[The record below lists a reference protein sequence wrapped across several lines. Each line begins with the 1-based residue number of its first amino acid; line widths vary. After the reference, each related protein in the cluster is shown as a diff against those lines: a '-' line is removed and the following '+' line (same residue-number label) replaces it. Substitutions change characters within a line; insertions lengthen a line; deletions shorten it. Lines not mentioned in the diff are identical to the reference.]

1 MSDPPNEPDHLE
13 RFLRSVDALRTDAI
27 KRVRRLTSDPAAERA
42 IRTIRDEILE
52 RAPRVIR
59 AAQQASERFRRAFED
74 ALPSNWKELED
85 DQVFAAVELMAGTG
99 WSLLWTPGPAVV
111 VAILVAED
119 ANARR
124 AALLEAED
132 EVLRD
137 VDQMLAGIDT
147 EELVGLRNALAEAL
161 EAHRQDLH
169 KAAQALTTA
178 TLSSILHEHF
188 LERSHAK
195 IRKNHL
201 LDEGDLL
208 IEDFRWAAVQRAV
221 AKALEEYD
229 PVKGR
234 PERSDFNR
242 HASAHRVKEPQYRRV
257 NSLSALMLVASVLKE
272 LDLIAKRQGGGGAPS
287 VV

>member
-124 AALLEAED
+124 AALLKAED

-147 EELVGLRNALAEAL
+147 EEARLGS
-161 EAHRQDLH
+161 D
-169 KAAQALTTA
+169 
-178 TLSSILHEHF
+178 TLSPKLSRRIARISTRQLKRLPQRH
-188 LERSHAK
+188 S
-195 IRKNHL
+195 
-201 LDEGDLL
+201 
-208 IEDFRWAAVQRAV
+208 AA
-221 AKALEEYD
+221 
-229 PVKGR
+229 
-234 PERSDFNR
+234 S
-242 HASAHRVKEPQYRRV
+242 STST
-257 NSLSALMLVASVLKE
+257 SLSAATRRSVRIICWMKAIFLSKTFVGQRFSARSRRRWRSMTRSRVAQRGLTSIDTPPRIGSRSRSTAASTVS
-272 LDLIAKRQGGGGAPS
+272 AP
-287 VV
+287 